1 MSGQRNKVKQKIM
14 FKKAI
19 DLLEECKSLTS
30 KEDAENVF
38 GKHKA
43 HQLISF
49 SQRQQYLL
57 HFKIQE
63 LIY

>member
-1 MSGQRNKVKQKIM
+1 M

-19 DLLEECKSLTS
+19 DLLDECKSLTS

-38 GKHKA
+38 GKRKA
-43 HQLISF
+43 PQLISF